1 MKVESTC
8 HDILRCNQTLH
19 IIPCVFTFTHTLFIF
34 TSRHVPFHLRLSAL
48 LCIGRMYRRHHSIA
62 GPESNRSSGHFSD
75 FRQLPFHMD
84 TPSAAIT
91 TNPLFDASEFPDNY
105 EAGRAEALGA
115 LCRIFTSRT
124 NSEDILPVYLAR
136 FYIALYQGLRVDEVR
151 NSLLNYII
159 NIIFLFW

>member
-1 MKVESTC
+1 
-8 HDILRCNQTLH
+8 
-19 IIPCVFTFTHTLFIF
+19 
-34 TSRHVPFHLRLSAL
+34 
-48 LCIGRMYRRHHSIA
+48 
-62 GPESNRSSGHFSD
+62 
-75 FRQLPFHMD
+75 MD